1 MTSPTA
7 QAAPFALDLAARTLP
22 VADLAAA
29 VGRKALS
36 LREMLLA
43 GLPVPPATA
52 VTTGAYAAM
61 LATPALAPL
70 IAAAQAATEAGR
82 AAAHQAVAEAL
93 LTAPLPAGA
102 AQAIAAAYQAVGAG
116 AVAVRS
122 SGAAEDLA
130 CASFAGM
137 YESVLNVEG
146 EAAVAAAVRRCWA
159 SAWNERVVAYAG
171 HKGVAREALAMG
183 VVIQRLVPAEV
194 AGVLFTLD
202 PATGLA
208 EHMRA
213 EACFG
218 LGEAL
223 VAGLVT
229 PDAYLL
235 DRTTGAI
242 LEQTIATKAQ
252 RIDGV
257 PGGTRALALGP
268 EAGGAPTLGA
278 ADAQA
283 LVALGRR
290 LQAHFRAP
298 QDVEW
303 AIAEGRL
310 WLLQSRPI
318 TAITYGGVAGEWTTA
333 DFKDGGV
340 SASVCSPYMWS
351 LYDYVWQWSMPHYL
365 RKIKLLRHDEPVA
378 WGRVF
383 YGRPYWNVGEVK
395 RCLHRVPGFNER
407 TFDRDLGI
415 EGAYAGDGVVIPVNP
430 LTIAKALPVLFA
442 LEADYK
448 ERLAK
453 NQAFVQGFEALAS
466 RYEADPAGLE
476 REAQVARYAALMK
489 DDYFLTESS
498 YFLTIYN
505 TSNAKL
511 DFKVELDKAN
521 RACDPPLSYLELL
534 SGLTGLK
541 HLAPLQDL
549 WALAGRV
556 RADEALTRLVT
567 GTPAADLKEA
577 ILASPQAAF
586 WAELAGFLHRYR
598 HHSVAELDITQ
609 PRWDE
614 DPTFVL
620 ATLKAYVAQF
630 DPARDPAAAGGRQH
644 ALYQLAR
651 ARAEA
656 HFRGRGLLG
665 RLAGRS
671 FFAKLDL
678 CRRYAWWREEL
689 RDCSSRMYALVRR
702 ETLALARLLAREGR
716 LERADDEWL
725 LTWREALALARGEL
739 APDAAAAIV
748 ATRREDGDGWRDF
761 VNPNELGARFKV
773 GGGASA
779 AAEAPPGGHSGI
791 PCSPGRVVARARVVP
806 TIHDA
811 DRLQA
816 GEILVTRFT
825 DPGWT
830 PLFSSI
836 AGVVTETGGI
846 LSHAAVIAREYGIP
860 AVLAVPG
867 ATTGIADGAWITLD
881 GAAGTIAPAAEPGA

>member
-1 MTSPTA
+1 MTTPLTTDLPYA
-7 QAAPFALDLAARTLP
+7 VDLAAPILP
-22 VADLAAA
+22 IADLAAT

-43 GLPVPPATA
+43 GLPVPPAAA
-52 VTTGAYAAM
+52 VTTDAYVAM
-61 LATPALAPL
+61 LASAGVWPYV
-70 IAAAQAATEAGR
+70 AAAEAADAAGR
-82 AAAHQAVAEAL
+82 VAAHAAVARAL
-93 LTAPLPAGA
+93 GEAPLPAGA
-102 AQAIAAAYQAVGAG
+102 AEAIAAAYRAVGAG

-130 CASFAGM
+130 GASFAGM

-146 EAAVAAAVRRCWA
+146 EAAVEAAVRRCWA
-159 SAWNERVVAYAG
+159 SAWGERVVAYAG
-171 HKGVAREALAMG
+171 NRGVTRDALLMG
-183 VVIQRLVPAEV
+183 VVIQRLVPADV

-202 PATGLA
+202 PATGLEA
-208 EHMRA
+208 HMRA

-223 VAGLVT
+223 VGGHVT

-235 DRTTGAI
+235 DRATGAI
-242 LEQTIATKAQ
+242 REATIATKAM
-252 RIDGV
+252 RVERV
-257 PGGTRALALGP
+257 PGGTREAALTPAEG
-268 EAGGAPTLGA
+268 AAPTLSDP
-278 ADAQA
+278 DARA
-283 LVALGRR
+283 LVALGRK

-303 AIAEGRL
+303 AIAGGRL

-318 TAITYGGVAGEWTTA
+318 TAVAYTAVAGEWTTA

-340 SASVCSPYMWS
+340 SAAVCSPYMWS

-365 RKIKLLRHDEPVA
+365 RKIKLLRHEEPVV

-430 LTIAKALPVLFA
+430 LTIARALPVLFA

-448 ERLAK
+448 ERLTK
-453 NQAFVQGFEALAS
+453 NEAFVKDFAALAA
-466 RYEADPAGLE
+466 RYEADPAGLG
-476 REAQVARYAALMK
+476 REALVARYGRLVA

-521 RACDPPLSYLELL
+521 RACEPPLAYLELL
-534 SGLTGLK
+534 SGLTDLK
-541 HLAPLQDL
+541 HLDPLKEL
-549 WALAGRV
+549 SAIAGRV
-556 RADEALTRLVT
+556 REDAALRRLIADTPAEALK
-567 GTPAADLKEA
+567 DA

-586 WAELAGFLHRYR
+586 WAEIAAFLHRYR

-614 DPTFVL
+614 EPTFVL
-620 ATLKAYVAQF
+620 QALKTYVAQY
-630 DPARDPAAAGGRQH
+630 DPARDASAASGRQY
-644 ALYQLAR
+644 ATYQQER
-651 ARAEA
+651 DRAEA
-656 HFRGRGLLG
+656 YFCQRGLLG
-665 RLAGRS
+665 RFAARS

-702 ETLALARLLAREGR
+702 ETIALARLLAREGR
-716 LERADDEWL
+716 LERPDDVWL
-725 LTWREALALARGEL
+725 LTWREALALAKGEL
-739 APDAAAAIV
+739 ACEDAKALV
-748 ATRREDGDGWRDF
+748 ETRREDGDGWREF
-761 VNPNELGARFKV
+761 VNPNELGARFKM
-773 GGGASA
+773 GGLATA
-779 AAEAPPGGHSGI
+779 AGEAPAGGHAGI
-791 PCSPGRVVARARVVP
+791 ACSPGRVVARARVVP

-811 DRLQA
+811 SRLGA

-830 PLFSSI
+830 PLFSNI

-867 ATTGIADGAWITLD
+867 ATTRIVDGSWIALD
-881 GAAGTIAPAAEPGA
+881 GAAGTIAPAEAPGP